1 MINARPNLNGN
12 TSQDF
17 SKAAQELQDAS
28 KVLETALANAYGSV
42 FHGRNYQTFNDAANA
57 RIEDTNSFGD
67 MLDMVRDIRQYALA
81 INRAGNS

>member
-1 MINARPNLNGN
+1 MMINARPNLNGN

-17 SKAAQELQDAS
+17 SKVARELQDAS

-42 FHGRNYQTFNDAANA
+42 FHGRNYQTVNDANA